1 MLFISRFGRFLGQ
14 RGKKN
19 ERRQILRVLI
29 VPSAR
34 KSSLSLFFYLYNDN
48 QDAKVWPRRQKADF
62 LLISAH
68 F

>member
-34 KSSLSLFFYLYNDN
+34 ESSLSLFFYLYYDN
-48 QDAKVWPRRQKADF
+48 QDIEVRPRRQKADF

>member
-1 MLFISRFGRFLGQ
+1 MLSISRFDRFLGQ

-19 ERRQILRVLI
+19 ERWQILRVLI
-29 VPSAR
+29 MPGAR
-34 KSSLSLFFYLYNDN
+34 ESTLSLFFYLYNDN
-48 QDAKVWPRRQKADF
+48 QDAQVWPRRQKADF